1 MLRSM
6 GFGDDV
12 SVIAWGLGLERPTM
26 KKYGYT
32 NIRDLFGHKIDLNLV
47 RSHPIVR
54 WDVDDPDAKKASAEL
69 D

>member
-1 MLRSM
+1 MTAVVLSC
-6 GFGDDV
+6 
-12 SVIAWGLGLERPTM
+12 LGASE
-26 KKYGYT
+26 G
-32 NIRDLFGHKIDLNLV
+32 DLNLV